1 MSGYLLKNASSELD
15 LVLSW
20 ANGFLETG
28 EVVEADLGW
37 CILPVECEEDLKI
50 EIQRFDCTASYAVVS
65 GGVPGKVYMVSA
77 HVRTSK
83 GRDLERS
90 TVMRIAA

>member
-1 MSGYLLKNASSELD
+1 MKSASSELD

-20 ANGFLETG
+20 ANGFLEPG
-28 EVVEADLGW
+28 EIVEADLGW
-37 CILPVECEEDLKI
+37 CVLPVENDDDLKI
-50 EIQRFDCTASYAVVS
+50 ELQRFDCTASYAVVS

-77 HVRTSK
+77 HVRTSN

-90 TVMRIAA
+90 TVMRIAL